1 MTKSRSVKRGPRSDA
16 MLNRE
21 KLLDAATIAVR
32 RHGEKVPMSIVA
44 DLAGV
49 GVGTLYRHFGSRE
62 EMLGVLTE
70 RSFEMVLGRVRRAAS
85 NTRPAIESLG
95 RFFEDTIEHG
105 EQLVLPLHGGPS
117 ELDARSRA
125 LDVEIRRGLEDVLAR
140 GRADGSIRS
149 DATATDV
156 IIAGAQLA
164 QPLPHVTPWGKL
176 ARRQAHLMLAGLA
189 ATGDTALPYARVA
202 GAAKVRRPRADA
214 AGRRPPD

>member
-1 MTKSRSVKRGPRSDA
+1 MTPPAPMKRGPRSDA

-32 RHGEKVPMSIVA
+32 RHGEKVPMSVVA

-85 NTRPAIESLG
+85 DTRPAIESLG
-95 RFFEDTIEHG
+95 GFFEDTIEHG

-125 LDVEIRRGLEDVLAR
+125 LNAEIRRGLDEVLAR
-140 GRADGSIRS
+140 GRGDGSIRS
-149 DATATDV
+149 DVTATDV

-164 QPLPHVTPWGKL
+164 QPLPHVAPWGKL

-202 GAAKVRRPRADA
+202 GAARTRRPGA
-214 AGRRPPD
+214 AATDQRPSD